1 MAKKVMGTFKLQ
13 LKAGEATMA
22 PPVGPAFGQ
31 RGLNGS
37 EFVKQFNAKT
47 AKQQGMI
54 VPAQI
59 TFYSD
64 KSFTF
69 VIKSPPAAV
78 LLIKA
83 AGIPKGSGQP
93 NRTKVG
99 TVNRAQLEEIAKI
112 KMQDLNCES
121 MESAISMIAGS
132 ARSLGLTV
140 EG

>member
-1 MAKKVMGTFKLQ
+1 MAKKVMGSFKLQ

-37 EFVKQFNAKT
+37 EFVKQFNART

-54 VPAQI
+54 VPALI

-78 LLIKA
+78 LLAKA
-83 AGIPKGSGQP
+83 AGVPKGSGQP

-99 TVNRAQLEEIAKI
+99 TVKRAQLEEIAKI
-112 KMQDLNCES
+112 KMQDLNCDS
-121 MESAISMIAGS
+121 MDSAVSMIAGT
-132 ARSLGLTV
+132 ARSMGLTV